1 MGKYDELKGEL
12 TTLVEEGEKLKE
24 GLSTY
29 SQEFSRKNATDDE
42 LSAIGYFFDNYEK
55 WYTKALTVIK
65 IVIPDRYN
73 DFSILYKNDKRKEIS
88 WKTYTLSDAVQR
100 ITSMDKSLHPHK
112 ALTKL
117 LQQVSML
124 EVCLDKFESKIFDIQ
139 TILQA
144 DIFDNELESA
154 RHLLKMGYLR
164 ASGAICGV
172 IIERHLSDV
181 CQNHNV
187 ALKKRTPSISDY
199 NDSLK
204 DIAYDTVEWRR
215 IQRLGDLR
223 NLCDHCKDREPVKE
237 EIDELISGTAKVV
250 KTIF

>member
-1 MGKYDELKGEL
+1 MGKYDELKSEL
-12 TTLVEEGEKLKE
+12 TSLVAEGKKITI

-29 SQEFSRKNATDDE
+29 SQEFNFQNATEDE
-42 LSAIGYFFDNYEK
+42 ISDIKYFFDNYEK
-55 WYTKALTVIK
+55 WYTKALAVIK
-65 IVIPDRYN
+65 VIIPDRYT

-88 WKTYTLSDAVQR
+88 WKTYTISDAVQR

-112 ALTKL
+112 ALTRL

-144 DIFDNELESA
+144 DIFDSEIESA
-154 RHLLKMGYLR
+154 RHLLRMGYLR

-187 ALKKRTPSISDY
+187 TLKKRNSSICDY

-223 NLCDHCKDREPVKE
+223 NLCDHCKDREPIKE
-237 EIDELISGTAKVV
+237 EIDELINGTEKVI
-250 KTIF
+250 KTVF